1 MTLLGHLGTK
11 VSDLLDERL
20 DERASANAWAHVA
33 ECPSCQQQV
42 ETEAWVKRTLSTLAS
57 TAPDC
62 AAPDSLRGRLSAERL
77 VASYAAAPEWVD
89 PPADDDRRHRWTV
102 AAIGGGA
109 VGAAMLGIV
118 ALGASPQAPAAD
130 RRPPTA
136 SLLDITDTLR
146 ARTAGPVQVTST
158 GVPAA
163 DERTSSPQP
172 DEDGATP

>member
-20 DERASANAWAHVA
+20 DERASASAWAHVA
-33 ECPSCQQQV
+33 DCPSCQQQV
-42 ETEAWVKRTLSTLAS
+42 ETEAWVKRTLSTLA
-57 TAPDC
+57 TAAPDC
-62 AAPDSLRGRLSAERL
+62 VSDSLKGRLSADRL
-77 VASYAAAPEWVD
+77 VASYAAAPEWTN
-89 PPADDDRRHRWTV
+89 PPAPDDDRRHRWTV

-118 ALGASPQAPAAD
+118 ALGVSPQPPAAE

-136 SLLDITDTLR
+136 NLLQVTDALR
-146 ARTAGPVQVTST
+146 ARTAGPARVTGT
-158 GVPAA
+158 GAPVA
-163 DERTSSPQP
+163 DVTTSPQP